1 MFLFRR
7 IGKKEGPDGFLFP
20 KPPISCI
27 VYFALSKKR
36 TEMSNKKKKKKPIK
50 ATTVKQQPKKAK
62 KKMSPETK
70 DKLKTS
76 FMTLVNNDACVKA
89 SREYHGFWWNFLAVG
104 LALASVVLA
113 DVPNL
118 VTRLQVDYGE
128 SVLGSPNYSL
138 DQQLT
143 NFSKA
148 LADKGV
154 VLTIQDGHPSVN
166 EKWSDIAY
174 TVPGETTPSTW
185 YADYSLTQDKVMFE
199 AFVNSSAVGGY
210 TVEDSIFFARITSG
224 KNPYKDEY
232 RKGYGAED
240 AKYATNFIAFGQDS
254 FMIGR
259 YNAAGSGSTLM
270 GSNADIEGTNFAAIA
285 TKDRDNMGQP
295 LTGDE
300 LKNSVTEQYRQIIVT
315 ATNRQKLSSSWS
327 YAGIVLAIYAGLE
340 VIFGLV
346 VFLLTRGKRNPF
358 RVYTFWETQKI
369 AYWAGVAPALL
380 SLALGFLLTQFSL
393 MLFIFLFGMR
403 LMWLSMKTMR
413 PN

>member
-1 MFLFRR
+1 
-7 IGKKEGPDGFLFP
+7 
-20 KPPISCI
+20 
-27 VYFALSKKR
+27 
-36 TEMSNKKKKKKPIK
+36 MSNKKKKKKPVK
-50 ATTVKQQPKKAK
+50 ATAVKQQPKKAK

-76 FMTLVNNDACVKA
+76 FMTLINNDACVKA

-118 VTRLQVDYGE
+118 VTRLQVNYGD
-128 SVLGSPNYSL
+128 SVLNSPNYSL
-138 DQQLT
+138 DQELT

-148 LADKGV
+148 LADNGV
-154 VLTIQDGHPSVN
+154 VLTIQDGHPTVN
-166 EKWSDIAY
+166 EKWNDITY
-174 TVPGETTPSTW
+174 TVPGDTSPSTW
-185 YADYSLTQDKVMFE
+185 YADYSAAQDKVMFE
-199 AFVNSSAVGGY
+199 AFVNSSVVGGFV
-210 TVEDSIFFARITSG
+210 VEDSIFFARITSG

-240 AKYATNFIAFGQDS
+240 AKYATSFIAFGQDS
-254 FMIGR
+254 IMIGR
-259 YNAAGSGSTLM
+259 YNAAGSGSTIT
-270 GSNADIEGTNFAAIA
+270 GSNADLEGTNFAAIA

-295 LTGDE
+295 LTGEE
-300 LKNSVTEQYRQIIVT
+300 LKKSVTEQYRQIIVT

-340 VIFGLV
+340 IIFGLV
-346 VFLLTRGKRNPF
+346 IFLLTRGKRNPF

-369 AYWAGVAPALL
+369 AYWAGLAPALL
-380 SLALGFLLTQFSL
+380 SLVLGFFLTQFSL

>member
-1 MFLFRR
+1 
-7 IGKKEGPDGFLFP
+7 
-20 KPPISCI
+20 
-27 VYFALSKKR
+27 
-36 TEMSNKKKKKKPIK
+36 
-50 ATTVKQQPKKAK
+50 
-62 KKMSPETK
+62 
-70 DKLKTS
+70 
-76 FMTLVNNDACVKA
+76 
-89 SREYHGFWWNFLAVG
+89 
-104 LALASVVLA
+104 
-113 DVPNL
+113 
-118 VTRLQVDYGE
+118 
-128 SVLGSPNYSL
+128 
-138 DQQLT
+138 
-143 NFSKA
+143 
-148 LADKGV
+148 
-154 VLTIQDGHPSVN
+154 
-166 EKWSDIAY
+166 
-174 TVPGETTPSTW
+174 
-185 YADYSLTQDKVMFE
+185 
-199 AFVNSSAVGGY
+199 
-210 TVEDSIFFARITSG
+210 
-224 KNPYKDEY
+224 
-232 RKGYGAED
+232 
-240 AKYATNFIAFGQDS
+240 
-254 FMIGR
+254 MIGR
-259 YNAAGSGSTLM
+259 YNAVGSGSTLM